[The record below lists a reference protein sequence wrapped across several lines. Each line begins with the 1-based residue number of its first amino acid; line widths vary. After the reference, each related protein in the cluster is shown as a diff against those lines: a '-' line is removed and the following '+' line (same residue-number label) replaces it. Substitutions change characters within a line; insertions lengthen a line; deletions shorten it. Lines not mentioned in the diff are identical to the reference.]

1 MCAGNNN
8 AKNKIKTVNLIM
20 VVFLVCRNQKNKMER
35 DKNQEPAT
43 IATEND
49 IAYGRVAR
57 MRETLS
63 VNLLARAVEPAVG
76 MAVKVLTIVA
86 EAPEAEDA
94 STARI
99 GRVTSLGST
108 CMDMTLALSVDATD
122 ENVKQYA
129 LGARLRRAEEAI
141 EAAETLF
148 RLATA
153 RVQSSSMPASL
164 VAALERKCGVFP
176 LYNALV
182 DAVTVG
188 GDANTINR
196 CLGIAL
202 RVEALGRSYTQLRKK
217 VRARPAL
224 GPVSAWL
231 LRIANGSAYVATPI
245 DVAAL
250 AVVHVAESDQWM
262 PVINIARAA
271 GQTCSAPLLKRACTE
286 IRRRADQHT
295 HVLANG
301 GAKSWWLCHT
311 TRRPTR
317 DYAAIAT
324 IALGAFAKGLTK
336 PVDNAPSHDCMAM
349 CRGPALALAREVQMA
364 IDVACVHEWTVPL
377 IDPINQARAML
388 APAIGTHTGD
398 RRDALVYMLGL
409 LTSVAVVCA
418 DRARIGD
425 DVPLQQI
432 ASYLGDPTNPL
443 HALALKGL
451 NISGYDNAAAV
462 AKPETIPGPVDPRPP
477 CNQDDLLSALCGH
490 HPDLFMSV
498 LTLVDQ
504 WDIGSIAL
512 ASRTHY
518 AHVVTAL
525 REDDAAGV
533 SRRLTGV
540 ALSGTFWFQQRVDSL
555 VYDPVARLITPPSPP
570 PPAQES
576 LPDLRVLLFLCRSM
590 ASRKHVGPCEMWSAG
605 ESAWYEAMAV
615 ACVLGCG
622 DAIMCCIGW
631 TGLVRRTDVWWNQ
644 DLHRRRIE
652 RLAEKAGFYGSPLM
666 LHIAVTES
674 LSAMA
679 RTEHGP
685 DYARARPIC
694 HIRSLV
700 DRIICGIVEGLRE
713 PESEAYFRCRTGYS
727 PRHRRRLE
735 GLPALVDILC
745 AFLKGVRSDMDS
757 GRTDIVDATYACVG
771 FRRAAMAVL
780 APGICLPMPQLRTR
794 LGLALFAAAKPVWTQ
809 ECAVDLPRSTE

>member
-1 MCAGNNN
+1 
-8 AKNKIKTVNLIM
+8 
-20 VVFLVCRNQKNKMER
+20 MECDR
-35 DKNQEPAT
+35 GVEFTRGAT
-43 IATEND
+43 
-49 IAYGRVAR
+49 AYGRVTR

-63 VNLLARAVEPAVG
+63 VDLLSRAVEPTVG

-86 EAPEAEDA
+86 EAPEAEEA
-94 STARI
+94 PTVRI
-99 GRVTSLGST
+99 GRAISLSST
-108 CMDMTLALSVDATD
+108 CMGLDRPLLVDATD
-122 ENVKQYA
+122 EKVKQYA
-129 LGARLRRAEEAI
+129 LGARLRRAEKAV

-148 RLATA
+148 HLATA
-153 RVQSSSMPASL
+153 RVQPSTVPAHIIR
-164 VAALERKCGVFP
+164 ALERRCGVFP
-176 LYNALV
+176 LRKALV
-182 DAVTVG
+182 DAVTMG
-188 GDANTINR
+188 GDADAVDR
-196 CLGIAL
+196 CLAIAS

-231 LRIANGSAYVATPI
+231 LRIANGSAYVATPT

-311 TRRPTR
+311 TRRPSR

-324 IALGAFAKGLTK
+324 IALGAFAKGLAK

-349 CRGPALALAREVQMA
+349 CRGPALALARKVQVA
-364 IDVACVHEWTVPL
+364 IDVARVHEWTVPL
-377 IDPINQARAML
+377 VDPINQARAAL
-388 APAIGTHTGD
+388 APAIDAHTGD

-425 DVPLQQI
+425 DAPLQRL
-432 ASYLGDPTNPL
+432 ASYLADPTNPL

-451 NISGYDNAAAV
+451 AVSGYDNAAAV

-477 CNQDDLLSALCGH
+477 CNQDDLLAALWEH
-490 HPDLFMSV
+490 HPDLFVGV
-498 LTLVDQ
+498 LAHVDQ

-512 ASRTHY
+512 TSRTHY
-518 AHVVTAL
+518 AHVITAL
-525 REDDAAGV
+525 REDDAAGA

-540 ALSGTFWFQQRVDSL
+540 ALTDTLWLQQRIDSL
-555 VYDPVARLITPPSPP
+555 VYDPVAQPITPPPP
-570 PPAQES
+570 IAQES

-590 ASRKHVGPCEMWSAG
+590 ASRKRIGPCEMWSTG

-622 DAIMCCIGW
+622 DAIMCCIRW
-631 TGLVRRTDVWWNQ
+631 TGLAWHTDAWWTNHGR
-644 DLHRRRIE
+644 HRKRIE
-652 RLAEKAGFYGSPLM
+652 RLAEKAGFYGSPMM
-666 LHIAVTES
+666 LHIAINDS
-674 LSAMA
+674 LSAMPRA
-679 RTEHGP
+679 EHGP
-685 DYARARPIC
+685 NYTRARPIC

-700 DRIICGIVEGLRE
+700 VDVVCGIIEGLRE
-713 PESEAYFRCRTGYS
+713 PESEAYFRRRTGYS

-745 AFLKGVRSDMDS
+745 AFLKGVRGDMDS
-757 GRTDIVDATYACVG
+757 GRMDIVDATYACVG

-780 APGICLPMPQLRTR
+780 APGICIPMPQLRTR
-794 LGLALFAAAKPVWTQ
+794 LGLALFAAARPVWTQ